1 MRAGDA
7 GQVGEH
13 VAAAGRD
20 GDDAVALAERH
31 RLDVDVGVFPDLRI
45 DQAGEEKRKEAFGE
59 AGPGERPVPVDGLAD
74 LAVPAKA
81 DITGKVGHGAN
92 PV

>member
-1 MRAGDA
+1 MRPAIA
-7 GQVGEH
+7 VEVGQH
-13 VAAAGRD
+13 VAAARRD
-20 GDDAVALAERH
+20 GDDAVALAELPG
-31 RLDVDVGVFPDLRI
+31 LDVDVRVFPDLRI
-45 DQAGEEKRKEAFGE
+45 DEAGEEKREQALGE
-59 AGPGERPVPVDGLAD
+59 AGPGERPVPVYGLAD